1 MEKILRILTWQ
12 LPGRSGVLASPA
24 HENDRSAFCRCIDT
38 CVAILWDM
46 NPAKRDG
53 GSPAHLPDPQRGGI
67 LPLNPRKTS
76 PGVML
81 QRSPRFGNC
90 RALQSGSQGP
100 EGGTM
105 RSELV
110 TGALQ
115 HVPNRFLLTRVAAKA
130 IRAFHRP
137 NSRIADTTNDVL
149 RRFSTRNP
157 IALRPTSSSLTRPE
171 LRRAS

>member
-1 MEKILRILTWQ
+1 
-12 LPGRSGVLASPA
+12 
-24 HENDRSAFCRCIDT
+24 
-38 CVAILWDM
+38 
-46 NPAKRDG
+46 
-53 GSPAHLPDPQRGGI
+53 
-67 LPLNPRKTS
+67 
-76 PGVML
+76 
-81 QRSPRFGNC
+81 
-90 RALQSGSQGP
+90 
-100 EGGTM
+100 M